1 MFTQPRML
9 PDDAGM
15 ATVEYA
21 IGTIVAAVFAA
32 VLYGVITGDNVVA
45 GLTGII
51 EDALSVDF

>member
-15 ATVEYA
+15 STVEYA
-21 IGTIVAAVFAA
+21 IGTVVAAVFAS
-32 VLYGVITGDNVVA
+32 VLYAVVTGDPVLA

-51 EDALSVDF
+51 EDALTVDF